1 MGPRRQRHRHRLRER
16 AQPVRL
22 VPAPWAPGG
31 RRRRPRPGALDLH
44 RRAHGRHGH
53 PRVARGAPRAA
64 VRLRLRRCD
73 ERRVGDG
80 AHRRRRPRAPP
91 RARGRR
97 RRAGLDDEHGAP
109 PGSAGRAL
117 PRGRRRPRRPRGQ
130 GADSGRRPGDGLA
143 RPAPRGRRRGRDA
156 HARGRAGDALVGL
169 QGGLSER
176 GGPEVRRRAAAGAD
190 GGARRVS
197 GALSSPRR
205 VAEHARDC
213 TPQTHTRLRTTS
225 CAANRHSPPSLG
237 ALAAH
242 PRVPS
247 ETMPEPP
254 PPRVRERLRE
264 LPSVDRLAT
273 SVARA
278 ELAERRAEVLAGDT
292 ADVDLVARARGRLR
306 PSLRRVLTATGVVVH
321 TTLGRAPL
329 AASARAAVAAAA
341 EGYSNLEL
349 DLATGERG
357 SRHAHVESLLRE
369 VTGAQAG
376 LAVNNCAAAVL
387 LAAAAL
393 AGPGR
398 EVVVSRGQL
407 IEIGGGF
414 RIPEVVGQAGARLV
428 EVGAP
433 DRTRRGDCAAALGER
448 TGVIL
453 RAHPSNFRTVGFTEE
468 VEIEALCGL
477 GVPVVDDVGSGV
489 PAAAVELLADEPA
502 VRRSVRAG
510 AAVVC
515 FSADK
520 LLGGPQGGL
529 LVGTSEAIDAC
540 RRHPLARAVRID
552 KLSLAALEATLA
564 LYRDPELAR
573 AELPVLAMLEADP
586 ATLEVRARRLA
597 EGCGGEVVASTAK
610 VGGGALPLL
619 ELPGPAVAID
629 VAP

>member
-1 MGPRRQRHRHRLRER
+1 
-16 AQPVRL
+16 
-22 VPAPWAPGG
+22 
-31 RRRRPRPGALDLH
+31 
-44 RRAHGRHGH
+44 
-53 PRVARGAPRAA
+53 
-64 VRLRLRRCD
+64 
-73 ERRVGDG
+73 
-80 AHRRRRPRAPP
+80 
-91 RARGRR
+91 
-97 RRAGLDDEHGAP
+97 
-109 PGSAGRAL
+109 
-117 PRGRRRPRRPRGQ
+117 
-130 GADSGRRPGDGLA
+130 
-143 RPAPRGRRRGRDA
+143 
-156 HARGRAGDALVGL
+156 
-169 QGGLSER
+169 
-176 GGPEVRRRAAAGAD
+176 
-190 GGARRVS
+190 
-197 GALSSPRR
+197 
-205 VAEHARDC
+205 
-213 TPQTHTRLRTTS
+213 
-225 CAANRHSPPSLG
+225 
-237 ALAAH
+237 
-242 PRVPS
+242 
-247 ETMPEPP
+247 MPEPP

-278 ELAERRAEVLAGDT
+278 ELAERRAEVLAGNT
-292 ADVDLVARARGRLR
+292 ADVDLVARARERLR
-306 PSLRRVLTATGVVVH
+306 PSLRRVLNATGVVVH
-321 TTLGRAPL
+321 TNLGRAPL
-329 AASARAAVAAAA
+329 AASARAAVTAAA

-349 DLATGERG
+349 DLAAGERG
-357 SRHAHVESLLRE
+357 SRHAHVEGLLRE

-428 EVGAP
+428 EVGTTN
-433 DRTRRGDCAAALGER
+433 RTRLGDYAAALGER

-477 GVPVVDDVGSGV
+477 GVPVIDDVGSGV
-489 PAAAVELLADEPA
+489 LADDVELLADEPA

-529 LVGTSEAIDAC
+529 LVGTSEAIETC

-573 AELPVLAMLEADP
+573 AELPVLAMLEAAP
-586 ATLEVRARRLA
+586 QTLEARARRLA
-597 EGCGGEVVASTAK
+597 AGCDGEVVASTAK

-629 VAP
+629 VALAQALRAGDPPLVGRIVDGRLLLDVRTLTDEEADQAAAAVRAARG